1 MGYAVGVVGMR
12 LDDFCRLSPEEF
24 SSVSE
29 AFSHNQEQHVEDSW
43 ERMRLL
49 AAITIQPHCKNRI
62 RKEQLVPLPWDR
74 KNKDNQFSQSSQNS
88 RLSQRAYHGD
98 DLTIEQRLARAKKRV
113 EMEKEREI

>member
-62 RKEQLVPLPWDR
+62 RKEQLVPLPWDK
-74 KNKDNQFSQSSQNS
+74 KNKDNQLSQSSQ
-88 RLSQRAYHGD
+88 LSHLSYHGD
-98 DLTIEQRLARAKKRV
+98 NLTIEQRLARAKKRM